1 MQIFSKYRAVA
12 VCLLLF
18 FACLAPSTARADTI
32 ENFKCDV
39 KIQPDSVISVTE
51 EISMR
56 LDLDG
61 KHGIVRQIPI
71 LKRDGEGRIYKS
83 DFTVTECKIDGKP
96 CPFATEIDSDHI
108 TIRVGDANRTL
119 SSGLYKFTIS
129 YTATRQIG
137 FFPDHDELYW
147 NATGDMWGCP
157 IRHASCTVSLPNG
170 QNFKAIEWYRG
181 ARGEKGYMQGGVKKG
196 NTIATTAELR
206 AGEGLTVCYSFNK
219 GLVTEPEPYFGNM
232 KAVEKI
238 AFGFA
243 ALSLLLATFLAFHIH
258 SKKVPAVVIPI
269 WDIRRDIT
277 PSIASFIKTGECRQS
292 AVTAD
297 IIFLATKGYIKI
309 KEREEKGLF
318 FSSKKIITLE
328 CARPLDE
335 VKRDASISP
344 DLQALMVDLF
354 ADGTTISL
362 TKKNGEKFYDLLTT
376 VKFRAES
383 FLLGKVA
390 TKSLPCLAQ
399 LAIFVVSLMA
409 VTPFWGEDLESLVII
424 ALACLVPCGICY
436 AVFRSIASVPRVR
449 AWSAFGGV
457 ISLLCLYGGALVF
470 ACAAIDECEVYFATL
485 CAFMVT
491 SLPISALALK
501 TSDYTAEGLA
511 DYEHVR
517 GIELFL
523 SMAEKDRL
531 EFFEARDKEFAA
543 PNVQY
548 ERFLPYAVALGVA
561 KTWAEKFAD
570 RLRDISYTPTW
581 YEASSPD
588 LFDIMLLNSCLNR
601 LSSDMKQSV
610 KSFNADKGGFTIS
623 GGSGFGGGGF
633 SGGGGGG
640 GGGGSW

>member
-1 MQIFSKYRAVA
+1 MNRLQQFFSKYRAVA

-18 FACLAPSTARADTI
+18 FACFAPSTARADTI
-32 ENFKCDV
+32 EDFKCDV
-39 KIQPDSVISVTE
+39 KILPDSLLSVTE

-56 LDLDG
+56 LDLEG
-61 KHGIVRQIPI
+61 KHGIFRQIPI

-83 DFTVTECKIDGKP
+83 DFTVTECKIDGEP
-96 CPFATEIDSDHI
+96 CPFDAEIGSDHI
-108 TIRVGDANRTL
+108 TIRVGDANRAL
-119 SSGLYKFTIS
+119 RSGLYKFTIS

-147 NATGDMWGCP
+147 NVTGDMWGCP
-157 IRHASCTVSLPNG
+157 IRHASCRVSLPNG

-181 ARGEKGYMQGGVKKG
+181 ARGEKGYMQGGAKKG
-196 NTIATTAELR
+196 NTVATTAALR
-206 AGEGLTVCYSFNK
+206 AGEGLTVCYSFDK

-232 KAVEKI
+232 KVVEKI
-238 AFGFA
+238 AFAFA
-243 ALSLLLATFLAFHIH
+243 VLSLLLATFLAFHIH

-277 PSIASFIKTGECRQS
+277 PSIASYIKTGECRQG

-309 KEREEKGLF
+309 KETEEKGLF

-335 VKRDASISP
+335 VKCDATISP
-344 DLQALMVDLF
+344 DLQALMADLF
-354 ADGTTISL
+354 AEGATISL
-362 TKKNGEKFYDLLTT
+362 TKKNGEKFSDLFTS

-390 TKSLPCLAQ
+390 TKSLPCLLL
-399 LAIFVVSLMA
+399 LAVFAASLVA
-409 VTPFWGEDLESLVII
+409 VLPFWGEDTESLVII
-424 ALACLVPCGICY
+424 ALACLVPCGVCY

-449 AWSAFGGV
+449 RWAAFGGIV
-457 ISLLCLYGGALVF
+457 SLLCLYGGALVF

-491 SLPISALALK
+491 SLPVSALALK

-511 DYEHVR
+511 DYEHVC

-523 SMAEKDRL
+523 GMAEKERL

-561 KTWAEKFAD
+561 KTWAEKFAGQ
-570 RLRDISYTPTW
+570 LRDISYTPTW
-581 YEASSPD
+581 YETTSPD
-588 LFDIMLLNSCLNR
+588 LIDIMILDSCLKRLNS
-601 LSSDMKQSV
+601 DMRQSV
-610 KSFNADKGGFTIS
+610 KAFSASRGDFSIS
-623 GGSGFGGGGF
+623 GGSGFGGGG
-633 SGGGGGG
+633 
-640 GGGGSW
+640 SW